1 MSNLFNTASIVWRI
15 LMKKQLL
22 TLLCSI
28 VIALAGCA
36 PSRLD
41 FKEEPLTGEKYCVAS
56 NKLIASKN
64 SETAEFSLKYL
75 KEDFL
80 RKAPIK
86 ATLAISQKG
95 REYNINPNEILKLIV
110 DKETYNLDITNSFQV
125 PLEIAES
132 RPISIPGG
140 TFMLGSIKECTKRQM
155 SFFLTLEYLSK
166 ITEAKQVFF
175 EISIPSTES
184 STALQKYPILL
195 ELNPESIEFLK
206 EFQHKCVNNF
216 PN

>member
-1 MSNLFNTASIVWRI
+1 
-15 LMKKQLL
+15 
-22 TLLCSI
+22 
-28 VIALAGCA
+28 
-36 PSRLD
+36 
-41 FKEEPLTGEKYCVAS
+41 
-56 NKLIASKN
+56 
-64 SETAEFSLKYL
+64 
-75 KEDFL
+75 
-80 RKAPIK
+80 
-86 ATLAISQKG
+86 
-95 REYNINPNEILKLIV
+95 
-110 DKETYNLDITNSFQV
+110 
-125 PLEIAES
+125 
-132 RPISIPGG
+132 
-140 TFMLGSIKECTKRQM
+140 M